1 MRIYPDLP
9 MIRLDGLTQPLLQL
23 FQGSSKLE
31 GVIKEI
37 TPASILLQLGQ
48 AELELPL
55 ESSRPDVRAWLRE
68 GLKVELHRQQG
79 VFILKAQPAASQP
92 EPAALAVRPLDEAL
106 LALDIPPTPEALL
119 TAKTLLEQGFPLQ
132 KEHLWVL
139 LPWAEQGRLEE
150 ALQLLQAGLRATP
163 ALVELVSE
171 LREKPPG
178 QAVQEQVRQ
187 ELPLELQESLT
198 HPSVKGRTAWSG
210 RVAQTEVG
218 HAVIRLLA
226 AEQML
231 NSLLAAQS
239 SNTDLV
245 FFLPFLQGEDL
256 FASWVKISRDS
267 PEREAELQGFRL
279 QVVLPTESFGLV
291 TADLFVQGKTVRLHL
306 GAEENDQL
314 LADGAG
320 RLTAELG
327 ASCWQLTEVT
337 VGGLVECARQSL
349 YAMIGR

>member
-150 ALQLLQAGLRATP
+150 ALQLLQAGFA
-163 ALVELVSE
+163 
-171 LREKPPG
+171 
-178 QAVQEQVRQ
+178 Q
-187 ELPLELQESLT
+187 
-198 HPSVKGRTAWSG
+198 HPHLWSWSV
-210 RVAQTEVG
+210 
-218 HAVIRLLA
+218 
-226 AEQML
+226 
-231 NSLLAAQS
+231 
-239 SNTDLV
+239 
-245 FFLPFLQGEDL
+245 
-256 FASWVKISRDS
+256 
-267 PEREAELQGFRL
+267 
-279 QVVLPTESFGLV
+279 SFGKNRRGRPCRNRFARSFRWSCRKASPTPV
-291 TADLFVQGKTVRLHL
+291 SR
-306 GAEENDQL
+306 GAL
-314 LADGAG
+314 PGAAG
-320 RLTAELG
+320 
-327 ASCWQLTEVT
+327 
-337 VGGLVECARQSL
+337 
-349 YAMIGR
+349 